1 MVSPSLPCYCILAPT
16 PYGEVTARDD
26 TRCRRLRNRK
36 TNSMFFK
43 QLILTLFTLL
53 AATAAAYA
61 QNAPTKVGNATYYGD
76 KWHGRRAADGSI
88 FHQDSLT
95 CAHKTLPFGTILHVR
110 NPKNGKEVV
119 VRVTDRGPYRKNTV
133 IDLSKAAA
141 KEIDMIQAG
150 VAQVEIT
157 NMGIV
162 PRNNASQTASEGE
175 ATLPE
180 LQLLDPVTGRYLT
193 MTEWQQR
200 ANNRREMSK
209 TNAAK
214 QSENFV
220 AKQQP
225 RYRILNVQ
233 TANAKKN

>member
-1 MVSPSLPCYCILAPT
+1 MS
-16 PYGEVTARDD
+16 
-26 TRCRRLRNRK
+26 
-36 TNSMFFK
+36 FK
-43 QLILTLFTLL
+43 QLIFTLFILL
-53 AATAAAYA
+53 AATTAYA
-61 QNAPTKVGNATYYGD
+61 QNETTKVGNATYYGD

-119 VRVTDRGPYRKNTV
+119 VRVTDRGPFRKNTV

-141 KEIDMIQAG
+141 KEIDMLQAG
-150 VAQVEIT
+150 VARVEIT
-157 NMGIV
+157 NMGIM
-162 PRNNASQTASEGE
+162 PRMKTTKTEEEGN
-175 ATLPE
+175 TLPE
-180 LQLLDPVTGRYLT
+180 LQLLDPFTGRYLT

-200 ANNRREMSK
+200 ANNRREMAK

-214 QSENFV
+214 QSSNFV
-220 AKQQP
+220 AKKEP

-233 TANAKKN
+233 TARAKKQ

>member
-1 MVSPSLPCYCILAPT
+1 MS
-16 PYGEVTARDD
+16 
-26 TRCRRLRNRK
+26 
-36 TNSMFFK
+36 FK
-43 QLILTLFTLL
+43 QLIFTLLILL
-53 AATAAAYA
+53 AATTAHA
-61 QNAPTKVGNATYYGD
+61 QTQEQTTKVGNATYYGD

-88 FHQDSLT
+88 FNQDSLT

-119 VRVTDRGPYRKNTV
+119 VRVTDRGPFRKNTV

-141 KEIDMIQAG
+141 KQIDMIHAG

-157 NMGIV
+157 NMGIM
-162 PRNNASQTASEGE
+162 PRANAKKATEDGN
-175 ATLPE
+175 TLPE

-200 ANNRREMSK
+200 ANNRREMAK

-214 QSENFV
+214 QSDNFV
-220 AKQQP
+220 AKKEP

-233 TANAKKN
+233 TANAKKK

>member
-1 MVSPSLPCYCILAPT
+1 MS
-16 PYGEVTARDD
+16 
-26 TRCRRLRNRK
+26 
-36 TNSMFFK
+36 FK
-43 QLILTLFTLL
+43 QLIFTLLILL
-53 AATAAAYA
+53 AATTAHA
-61 QNAPTKVGNATYYGD
+61 QTQEQTTKVGNATYYGD

-88 FHQDSLT
+88 FNQDSLT

-119 VRVTDRGPYRKNTV
+119 VRVTDRGPFRKNTA

-141 KEIDMIQAG
+141 KQIDMIHAG

-157 NMGIV
+157 NMGIM
-162 PRNNASQTASEGE
+162 PRANATKATEDGN
-175 ATLPE
+175 TLPE

-200 ANNRREMSK
+200 ANNRREMAK

-214 QSENFV
+214 QSDNFV
-220 AKQQP
+220 AKKEP

-233 TANAKKN
+233 TANAKKK

>member
-1 MVSPSLPCYCILAPT
+1 MS
-16 PYGEVTARDD
+16 
-26 TRCRRLRNRK
+26 
-36 TNSMFFK
+36 FK
-43 QLILTLFTLL
+43 QLIFTLLILL
-53 AATAAAYA
+53 AATTAHA
-61 QNAPTKVGNATYYGD
+61 QTQEQTTKVGNATYYGD

-88 FHQDSLT
+88 FNQDSLT

-119 VRVTDRGPYRKNTV
+119 VRVTDRGPFRKNTV

-141 KEIDMIQAG
+141 KHIDMIHAG

-157 NMGIV
+157 NMGIM
-162 PRNNASQTASEGE
+162 PRANAKKATEDGN
-175 ATLPE
+175 TLPE

-200 ANNRREMSK
+200 ANNRREMAK

-214 QSENFV
+214 QSDNFV
-220 AKQQP
+220 AKKEP

-233 TANAKKN
+233 TANAKKK